1 MLLVEVLARCPRK
14 SEEPLMG
21 WKAEDSTYKRFIPMK
36 TLHLHTAQSSVG
48 GFLFFLIESGDF

>member
-48 GFLFFLIESGDF
+48 GFLFFLIEGEDF

>member
-48 GFLFFLIESGDF
+48 GFLVFFY